1 MSISLLK
8 KLQRKFTAVD
18 SSTRETVQ
26 PPVVRETVKKQS
38 IKKEKPVD
46 LPPEAMRARIQARR
60 DAKEEDPT
68 GDNGLLLDE
77 VDLDAMFG
85 DTVVIKRPSELLV
98 ESLIPKS
105 GIIWL
110 YDIEPELLT
119 GWDKVYLTM
128 REWKAILKYLKI
140 DVGES

>member
-1 MSISLLK
+1 MSLALLK
-8 KLQRKFTAVD
+8 KLKSKFVP
-18 SSTRETVQ
+18 SSVSKGVRTIEEPSITRQ
-26 PPVVRETVKKQS
+26 KKS
-38 IKKEKPVD
+38 KKETLVD
-46 LPPEAMRARIQARR
+46 LPPEDMRARIQAKR
-60 DAKEEDPT
+60 DAKEDPT

-85 DTVVIKRPSELLV
+85 DAVVIKRPSELIV

-119 GWDKVYLTM
+119 GWDKAYLTLN
-128 REWKAILKYLKI
+128 EWKAILKYLKI

>member
-26 PPVVRETVKKQS
+26 PPVAREIVKKQS

-46 LPPEAMRARIQARR
+46 LLPEDMRARIQARR
-60 DAKEEDPT
+60 DAKEDPT

-85 DTVVIKRPSELLV
+85 DTVVIKRPSELIV

-110 YDIEPELLT
+110 YDIEPELLM
-119 GWDKVYLTM
+119 GWDKAYLTL